1 MKGAKGLKEVTKMHK
16 IIEYIDREMK
26 EYEDKISRGAE
37 LSSKDVECLKDLA
50 KTKMAILTNK
60 AMEDEDGEYSERYSR
75 DDGMDGRTSHGRMY
89 YGGGSYPRYYS
100 YAKRDGRGRYSRDG
114 YSYAD
119 AKSDMISELKEL
131 ARKAP
136 DDKTKQEIEHF
147 ANEMESK

>member
-1 MKGAKGLKEVTKMHK
+1 MKEVKRVHK
-16 IIEYIDREMK
+16 LIEYIDDTMR
-26 EYEDKISRGAE
+26 EYEDKVARGGE

-60 AMEDEDGEYSERYSR
+60 AMEDENGGYSERYSR

-100 YAKRDGRGRYSRDG
+100 YAKRDSIGRYSRDGG

-119 AKSDMISELKEL
+119 AKMDMIAELKEL

>member
-1 MKGAKGLKEVTKMHK
+1 MHEL
-16 IIEYIDREMK
+16 IRYIDDTMK
-26 EYEDKISRGAE
+26 EYEDKVARGGE

-50 KTKMAILTNK
+50 KTKMAILTNEV
-60 AMEDEDGEYSERYSR
+60 MEDSEGGYSERYSR
-75 DDGMDGRTSHGRMY
+75 DGEMDGRTSHGRMY
-89 YGGGSYPRYYS
+89 YPRYYS

-119 AKSDMISELKEL
+119 AKSDMIAELKEL

>member
-1 MKGAKGLKEVTKMHK
+1 MHK

-50 KTKMAILTNK
+50 KTKMAILTNR
-60 AMEDEDGEYSERYSR
+60 AMEDEDGGYSERYSR

-100 YAKRDGRGRYSRDG
+100 YAKRDGRG
-114 YSYAD
+114 
-119 AKSDMISELKEL
+119 KSLQEKLRMTRPSKKLNISQ
-131 ARKAP
+131 
-136 DDKTKQEIEHF
+136 TKWR
-147 ANEMESK
+147 ASKGECRP

>member
-1 MKGAKGLKEVTKMHK
+1 MHEL
-16 IIEYIDREMK
+16 IRYIDDTMQ
-26 EYEDKISRGAE
+26 EYEDKVARGGD

-50 KTKMAILTNK
+50 KTKMAILTNR

-75 DDGMDGRTSHGRMY
+75 DDGMDGRASHGRMY

-100 YAKRDGRGRYSRDG
+100 YAKRDGRRRYSRDG

-119 AKSDMISELKEL
+119 AKSDMIAELKEL

-147 ANEMESK
+147 ANEMENK

>member
-1 MKGAKGLKEVTKMHK
+1 MHK
-16 IIEYIDREMK
+16 LIEYIDDTMR
-26 EYEDKISRGAE
+26 EYEDKVARGGD

-50 KTKMAILTNK
+50 KTKMAILTNE
-60 AMEDEDGEYSERYSR
+60 AMEDKGDYSERYSR

-100 YAKRDGRGRYSRDG
+100 YAKRDSIGRYSRDGG

-119 AKSDMISELKEL
+119 AKMDMIAELKEL

>member
-1 MKGAKGLKEVTKMHK
+1 MKEVKKLHK

-26 EYEDKISRGAE
+26 EYEDKISRGGE

-50 KTKMAILTNK
+50 KTKMAILTNE
-60 AMEDEDGEYSERYSR
+60 AMEDEDGGYYERYSR

-89 YGGGSYPRYYS
+89 YPRYYS

-119 AKSDMISELKEL
+119 AKSDMIAELKEL
-131 ARKAP
+131 AKKAP

>member
-1 MKGAKGLKEVTKMHK
+1 MHK
-16 IIEYIDREMK
+16 LIEYIDDTMR
-26 EYEDKISRGAE
+26 EYEDKISRGGE

-60 AMEDEDGEYSERYSR
+60 AMEDENGGYSERYSR

-100 YAKRDGRGRYSRDG
+100 YAKRDSIGRYSREGG

-119 AKSDMISELKEL
+119 AKMDMIAELKEL

>member
-1 MKGAKGLKEVTKMHK
+1 MHEL
-16 IIEYIDREMK
+16 IRYIDDTMK
-26 EYEDKISRGAE
+26 EYEDKVARGGE
-37 LSSKDVECLKDLA
+37 LSSKDVMCLKDLA
-50 KTKMAILTNK
+50 KTKMAILTNE
-60 AMEDEDGEYSERYSR
+60 AMEDEGGYSERYSR
-75 DDGMDGRTSHGRMY
+75 DGEPDGRVSHGRMY
-89 YGGGSYPRYYS
+89 YPRYYS

-119 AKSDMISELKEL
+119 AKSDMIAELKEL